1 MSLGVRGDG
10 GQDRG
15 HRVQRAAGQEAREG
29 TFFTM
34 LGFSSLLKIKS
45 ELRNKTRATYS
56 RPLGNMEER

>member
-1 MSLGVRGDG
+1 MGTG
-10 GQDRG
+10 GRTELTGFREQQGRR
-15 HRVQRAAGQEAREG
+15 HRKGR
-29 TFFTM
+29 FFTT